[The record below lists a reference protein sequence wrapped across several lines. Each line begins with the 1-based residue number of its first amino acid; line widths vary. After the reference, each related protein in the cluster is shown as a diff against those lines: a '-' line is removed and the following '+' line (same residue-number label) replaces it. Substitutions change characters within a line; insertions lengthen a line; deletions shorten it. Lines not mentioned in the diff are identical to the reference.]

1 MRPAL
6 HNTIPVSTTVPL
18 SMAPTPLANLPMIAV
33 IDRDRLTAYGMALLL
48 RDWGYDSVVGVSAAD
63 IFERSEGLG
72 RPLAAIVADD
82 RGAVAG
88 TLDKDG
94 GVEAAALARLAQ
106 RPIPTIM
113 LVSTAASEGGGGS
126 CILSLPKPVEPN
138 MLREFLR
145 HVTANTGVHD

>member
-1 MRPAL
+1 M
-6 HNTIPVSTTVPL
+6 
-18 SMAPTPLANLPMIAV
+18 ANLPMIAV

-94 GVEAAALARLAQ
+94 GVEAAALIRLAQ

-113 LVSTAASEGGGGS
+113 LVSTTVPDDRGIVSR
-126 CILSLPKPVEPN
+126 ILSLPKPVEPN
-138 MLREFLR
+138 MLRELLR
-145 HVTANTGVHD
+145 HVTTKDGIVS